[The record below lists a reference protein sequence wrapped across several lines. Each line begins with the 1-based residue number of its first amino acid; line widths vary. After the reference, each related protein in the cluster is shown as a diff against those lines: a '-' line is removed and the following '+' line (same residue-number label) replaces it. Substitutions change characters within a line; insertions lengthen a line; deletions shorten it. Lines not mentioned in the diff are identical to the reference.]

1 MFRLA
6 RYIDKTNLIEFFESA
21 VLTEPQLTSSSS
33 IISKIYYG
41 RLKASAYFFRL
52 KEAKSNRKLWESVRA
67 ISDTHRNYVSHH
79 LAVESLKRELKSA
92 EEKVTEIENNLE
104 DQISKCAFTY
114 TRIENPAIKPEMI
127 INGADG
133 VTKDIRESTMMN
145 CRM

>member
-1 MFRLA
+1 M
-6 RYIDKTNLIEFFESA
+6 IEFFESA

-52 KEAKSNRKLWESVRA
+52 KEAKSNRKLWDSVRA

-79 LAVESLKRELKSA
+79 LAVESLKRELSSA
-92 EEKVTEIENNLE
+92 EEKVTEIESNLE
-104 DQISKCAFTY
+104 DLISKCAFTY
-114 TRIENPAIKPEMI
+114 TRIENPEIKPEMI
-127 INGADG
+127 INGADT
-133 VTKDIRESTMMN
+133 VSKEIRELTIMN

>member
-6 RYIDKTNLIEFFESA
+6 RYIDKTNLIEFFEST
-21 VLTEPQLTSSSS
+21 VLNEPQLTSSSS
-33 IISKIYYG
+33 MISKIYYG

-52 KEAKSNRKLWESVRA
+52 KEAKSNRKLWDSVRA

-127 INGADG
+127 INGADNI
-133 VTKDIRESTMMN
+133 TKDIREATMMN